1 MFNKE
6 VYTNRR
12 NKLKATMKQGV
23 ALFLGNKEA
32 SYNYASNEYTFR
44 QDSSFLYFFGI
55 KHADFVGLIDLDEG
69 KDYIFANDMDIA
81 DIIWM
86 GHLPTVKQLASEVGV
101 ENTGSLADLSSF
113 INAAIAKGRQIHYL
127 PTYRAAT
134 TVQMSNLLGIRYDS
148 VKKYASVELI
158 KEMVK
163 LRSIKEEIEI
173 VEIENAIS
181 TAYDMHTTAMRMA
194 KVGML
199 EQEIVGKMEGI
210 ASSAGGPVSF
220 PIILTINGQ
229 TLHNHYHGNR
239 LQEGRMLVVD
249 AGSENGNNYCSDI
262 TRTLPVGGKFNQRQ
276 KDIYEAVLS
285 ANLEAT
291 QMMKPG
297 IFYRDVHLH
306 AAKVMA
312 TRLKDLGLMK
322 GNIDD
327 AVAAGAHAMFFPH
340 GLGHMMGLDVHD
352 MESYGEN
359 FVGYNDEIQRSQ
371 QFGTAYLRL
380 GRRLETGFV
389 LTNEPGLYFIPAL
402 IDKWRAEKINAEFI
416 NFDKAETYKDF
427 GGIRIEDD
435 ILITKDA
442 ARVLGKPIPKTVAEI
457 EQIMNE

>member
-1 MFNKE
+1 MFGKE
-6 VYTNRR
+6 VYTKRR
-12 NKLKATMKQGV
+12 NKLKATMKNGI

-86 GHLPTVKQLASEVGV
+86 GHLPTVKQQALEIGV
-101 ENTGSLADLSSF
+101 ENTGSLADLSAF
-113 INAAIAKGRQIHYL
+113 INSAIVKGRRIHYL
-127 PTYRAAT
+127 PTYRAT
-134 TVQMSNLLGIRYDS
+134 TAVQLSSLLGIRYDS
-148 VKKYASVELI
+148 VKKYASEELI

-163 LRSIKEEIEI
+163 LRSIKEDLEIA
-173 VEIENAIS
+173 EIENAIS

-194 KVGML
+194 KPGMI
-199 EQEIVGKMEGI
+199 EQQIVGKMEGI

-229 TLHNHYHGNR
+229 TLHNHYHGNV

-249 AGSENGNNYCSDI
+249 AGAENGNNYCSDI

-291 QMMKPG
+291 KMMKPG

-306 AAKVMA
+306 AAKIMA
-312 TRLKDLGLMK
+312 THLKDLGLMK

-359 FVGYNDEIQRSQ
+359 YVGYNNEISRSK

-402 IDKWRAEKINAEFI
+402 IDKWRSEKINTEFI
-416 NFDKAETYKDF
+416 NFDKADTYKDF

-435 ILITKDA
+435 ILITSDA